1 MTTSGRFSGDHRGLD
16 NEGVIKII
24 DFGLARSHDEA
35 KTHSIIGTPI
45 FMAPELWS
53 DKTVSFDQS
62 IDVYAFGVTCLA
74 LLSATVLT
82 ELTHRPP
89 SNRLPSNA

>member
-1 MTTSGRFSGDHRGLD
+1 
-16 NEGVIKII
+16 
-24 DFGLARSHDEA
+24 
-35 KTHSIIGTPI
+35 
-45 FMAPELWS
+45 MAPELWS